1 MRLAGKEGLL
11 AGKRD
16 YIVNPAAAHAP
27 VVAFQVGKKPIA
39 ALGIVLPRSFV
50 TAHMSTQETKAKQ
63 KESTAAYVLP
73 SLDVKH
79 PKTNHTPKLRST
91 TAAQRTINTWS
102 VALVGIKLPRE
113 HAAVAVVKDALAVQ
127 RVVLPLAF
135 VTRAVDEGVHSF
147 AVTEVAQPRAAIH
160 FAVLERHHAWAQR

>member
-1 MRLAGKEGLL
+1 MREVVGTTARTVDSVAVPARYTRPATEHLCSRVTRVETCDWRE
-11 AGKRD
+11 KRD

-50 TAHMSTQETKAKQ
+50 TAHTSPQETKAKQ

-79 PKTNHTPKLRST
+79 PERNQTLKLLNT
-91 TAAQRTINTWS
+91 KAAQRTIPGPCRLLESNCPANT
-102 VALVGIKLPRE
+102 LPS
-113 HAAVAVVKDALAVQ
+113 L
-127 RVVLPLAF
+127 
-135 VTRAVDEGVHSF
+135 
-147 AVTEVAQPRAAIH
+147 
-160 FAVLERHHAWAQR
+160 